1 MLQECHA
8 TGSHGRPLLV
18 SQPCQ
23 LRSWRSPPATRRCR
37 RHRRDP
43 RRLPLRRPSR
53 HRTETPSLDSR
64 PAAPRHRPSLDS
76 RPAAPRHRPSLD
88 SRPAAPPSPPEP
100 GQPPGGTPSPPE
112 PGQPPGGAPSPPEP
126 GQPPGGTPS
135 PPEPGQPPGDESP
148 QQPLPEFVAPAI
160 VTVTSSL
167 TGTVAEGDKFTFTLR
182 ISHERSAIIF
192 YAVHDTWYKG
202 PGSLTV
208 NHTTAYLEDLVSFI
222 SGCRGCPSVPPF
234 EYEPVL
240 SEDVTITV
248 PECCS
253 PESDWH
259 SEYNRLNRITR
270 RFTVEFAVAEYH
282 SATAM
287 ISGRSTFSAGFRS

>member
-1 MLQECHA
+1 MSAPFLALTACDEA
-8 TGSHGRPLLV
+8 VPEASARPT
-18 SQPCQ
+18 PT
-23 LRSWRSPPATRRCR
+23 PI
-37 RHRRDP
+37 
-43 RRLPLRRPSR
+43 
-53 HRTETPSLDSR
+53 ETPESSPDGDPESGQ
-64 PAAPRHRPSLDS
+64 PPGGT
-76 RPAAPRHRPSLD
+76 
-88 SRPAAPPSPPEP
+88 PSPPESGQP
-100 GQPPGGTPSPPE
+100 PGGTPSPPESGQPPGGTPSPPE
-112 PGQPPGGAPSPPEP
+112 PGQPPTAARRRPVTARTWTAVPA
-126 GQPPGGTPS
+126 GTPS